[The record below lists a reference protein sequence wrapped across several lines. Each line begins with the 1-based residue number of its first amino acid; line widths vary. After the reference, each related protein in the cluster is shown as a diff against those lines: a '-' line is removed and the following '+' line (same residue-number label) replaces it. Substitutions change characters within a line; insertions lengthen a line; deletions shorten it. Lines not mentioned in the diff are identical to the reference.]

1 MAKFYGQVGY
11 AESVETTPGVWE
23 EQIVE
28 RDYCGDL
35 IKNNRKLESSDSV
48 NDNINIS
55 NSISIISDPYANEN
69 FHKIRYAK
77 FMGTEWKVIN
87 VEVSQYPRLILTL
100 GGVYNG

>member
-35 IKNNRKLESSDSV
+35 IKNNRLR
-48 NDNINIS
+48 NCLFN
-55 NSISIISDPYANEN
+55 
-69 FHKIRYAK
+69 
-77 FMGTEWKVIN
+77 
-87 VEVSQYPRLILTL
+87 RLAWVKRRKRILKDQLHIFSCVT
-100 GGVYNG
+100 